1 MPEEKPSGQTKPDRN
16 KNGERCHMKEIGFHK
31 ETTVGRYLNPFD
43 GFEPKDMP
51 IEERYD
57 ETTGVASRILP
68 YRVRPAQ
75 KPDATAYLEKSPES
89 ICPFCPD
96 LFDKLTPKFTPEM
109 IGEGKFKNG
118 KACLFPNAFPY
129 DATNTV
135 AIFSSRHFIP
145 LDQLTPDEMRDGFA
159 VCRDYFYRIA
169 ELRKG
174 YQYCSINWNY
184 MPPAGGGLI
193 HPHLQTI
200 VSVRP
205 TNFMQRLLTSAQN
218 YMAESD
224 GGNLWRN
231 LLVMEKEAGERFIA
245 STGVIAWLAA
255 FSPKGMAGEID
266 FYFKEKTSFFDL
278 TETNFEEMLQGLSR
292 VFLHLYVNNF
302 MSFNLSLYATMTP
315 EKNFWV
321 QGKIVPRFEVN
332 PLGTSD
338 LNYFEKLHNEIICP
352 VVPEQLCAELQG
364 YFQE

>member
-1 MPEEKPSGQTKPDRN
+1 
-16 KNGERCHMKEIGFHK
+16 MKDIGFHK
-31 ETTVGRYLNPFD
+31 EITTGRYLNPFAN
-43 GFEPKDMP
+43 FEPKEIP

-75 KPDATAYLEKSPES
+75 KPDTAAYLEKSPES
-89 ICPFCPD
+89 LCPFCPG
-96 LFDKLTPKFTPEM
+96 LFDKITPRFTPD
-109 IGEGKFKNG
+109 IISSGKFQR
-118 KACLFPNAFPY
+118 AEAYLFPNAFPY

-135 AIFSSRHFIP
+135 AIFSSRHFIA
-145 LDQLTPDEMRDGFA
+145 LDGLTAEAMRDGFA

-169 ELRKG
+169 EMQKG
-174 YQYCSINWNY
+174 YQFCSINWNY

-200 VSVRP
+200 VSRKP
-205 TNFMQRLLTSAQN
+205 SNFVQRLLAGAQN
-218 YMAESD
+218 YMAASG

-231 LLVMEKEAGERFIA
+231 ILVLEQEADERFIA
-245 STGVIAWLAA
+245 STGAISWLAA

-266 FYFKEKTSFFDL
+266 FYFREKTSFFDL
-278 TETNFEEMLQGLSR
+278 TEANCDEMLQGLSR
-292 VFLHLYVNNF
+292 IFLYLYVNNF

-321 QGKIVPRFEVN
+321 QGKIVPRFEIN

-352 VVPEQLCAELQG
+352 VVPEQLCKELQP
-364 YFQE
+364 YFQT